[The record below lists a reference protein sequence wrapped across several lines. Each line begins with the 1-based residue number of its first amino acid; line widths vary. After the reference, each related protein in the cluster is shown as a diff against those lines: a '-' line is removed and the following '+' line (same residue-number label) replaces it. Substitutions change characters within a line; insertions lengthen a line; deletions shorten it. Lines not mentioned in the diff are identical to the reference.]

1 MGVCSCHRQFNRRSD
16 DDARV
21 TGSLKSY
28 AGGPDSRRAAANDRR
43 HDLQPLAV
51 QACLLLTLA
60 LLAAFFLINLVN
72 NVERLNLHLGFGFL
86 SRTAGFEIAQT
97 PIPYPVD
104 ATYFRA
110 FVVAFLNTVL
120 ISAIAIVCATI
131 LGFFVALARLSS
143 NPLLS
148 GVALAYV
155 EAIRNIPLLLQ
166 LFTWYFAVLGP
177 LPLPRDSLSLFGLV
191 FLNKR
196 GLSFPAPMAQPGLP
210 LFAGV
215 AVLSLAAAIQL
226 LRRAKRHRVDTGQ
239 TSRKFWIAGLVC
251 LGLPLAV
258 AALAGPPVSWDVP
271 RPGSLNISGG
281 ASLIPEFVAMA
292 VGMSVYGS
300 AFIAEIIRGGI
311 ATVRRGQTEAGLAL
325 GLSCRKIY
333 THIVIPQAMRAVV
346 PPLCG
351 QYISLLKN
359 SSLAAAIG
367 YPDLMLIFAGTALN
381 QTGQPLETMGMTMAS
396 YLLLSLG
403 VSSIANV
410 VNRRMQLVER

>member
-1 MGVCSCHRQFNRRSD
+1 MKGGTTS
-16 DDARV
+16 A
-21 TGSLKSY
+21 
-28 AGGPDSRRAAANDRR
+28 AGEPDSGRTAANKKRF
-43 HDLQPLAV
+43 DLQPLAV
-51 QACLLLTLA
+51 QACLLLALVLFAVFLLNNLA
-60 LLAAFFLINLVN
+60 T
-72 NVERLNLHLGFGFL
+72 NVGRLNLHLGFGFL

-97 PIPYPVD
+97 PIPYPAD

-110 FVVAFLNTVL
+110 FVIAFLNTVL
-120 ISAIAIVCATI
+120 ISAIAILCATI
-131 LGFFVALARLSS
+131 LGFVIALARLSS

-148 GVALAYV
+148 GLALTYV

-196 GLSFPAPMAQPGLP
+196 GLSFPAPVAMPGLP
-210 LFAGV
+210 LFA
-215 AVLSLAAAIQL
+215 AVTLASLGAAL
-226 LRRAKRHRVDTGQ
+226 LLVRRARRYRIDTGHR
-239 TSRKFWIAGLVC
+239 SRKTWTAALFFIGLPFVVAA
-251 LGLPLAV
+251 LFGLPLA
-258 AALAGPPVSWDVP
+258 WDEP
-271 RPGSLNISGG
+271 RPGNFNISGG

-292 VGMSVYGS
+292 IGMSVYGS
-300 AFIAEIIRGGI
+300 AFVAEIIRGGI
-311 ATVRRGQTEAGLAL
+311 ATVRHGQTEAGLAL
-325 GLSCRKIY
+325 GLSRWTIY
-333 THIVIPQAMRAVV
+333 VHIVIPQAMRAVV

-381 QTGQPLETMGMTMAS
+381 QTAQPLEIMAMTMAS
-396 YLLLSLG
+396 YLSLSLG
-403 VSSIANV
+403 ISSIANV